1 MIRELGLRS
10 IRPRVLSCSPT
21 VTLAKTCRRH
31 KGSTAPNLP
40 RPALSTPISRSSHL
54 AGPTTHQITRSTQS
68 TTPCGQVSKNPRF
81 ARAVKVFLDSVQ
93 THDIDAAWQ
102 AFMDLRDLERNV
114 RGGEIADELRRQ
126 FPPETMRRIV
136 RALLPAFKPPRVGD
150 IEAVARQVYM
160 YTKLLNYFLLASK
173 LQKGERNNIA
183 VLRLTMGQCMRRL
196 VDPKFV
202 RTTDDARLLVGLW
215 TRISESSSM
224 ALQLTMYEMYML
236 VLGAWKSGRYLL
248 VPYLYQMACRK
259 WRVGDEERFQKL
271 SALVLSFYVRE
282 HADSI
287 DTTVVRSLL
296 MDMNERQ
303 VRLSPRHYSM
313 LILYFGKTRNLN
325 EAMRVLEQAMGDPDA
340 QSTEAIYYNLF
351 RAFSCA
357 FALQNRER
365 ASKYEVYESDG
376 VDEKQSTA
384 GEMELGADE
393 QDQRLLIEPMHGT
406 DPEARHSSECLQ
418 AAKICTWIFQ
428 RMTTNSV
435 TIGFRTYR
443 ELIGCMVQFGMR
455 DKAQRIFEFAMD
467 SLSVTEVTA
476 HFIAHYLH
484 LIASTPHQRQLV
496 LRGLIKQNENVAMA
510 ISVFSQR
517 KLVDQFGIFDGN
529 VAAFVAGE
537 KRPAASER
545 GGEFLTRFLTQMHK
559 ATRAAG
565 FIKCLL
571 AGNDPLGR
579 FKGYNFPKLGIG
591 GLVAVESELVDV
603 CRVIHETRPGW
614 LQHHD
619 VIYNLLPALPGTM
632 ASDAEPSGIAYV
644 RDLVDKTRNVA
655 ELIARLDEA
664 RIEGYGIEMVNQF
677 MRVKYLGLTFQ
688 RYVQEKTVRRN
699 SQPMRLFWPTFMYLK
714 SNGPIPQDGSSPLAS
729 IDRGTYSRDIVR
741 IVPDAVASWQHL
753 VDVFSADPESIL
765 GINSNTIGVF
775 SRIAIY
781 AGDWEFGQRIWGD
794 VLRLMGRKPG
804 FVGNEQGLNVQTQ
817 LPLQTLRVYKNYLQ
831 FITWAALSA
840 SGSRNRARS
849 GLPAFHV
856 FSGDALVDMFQMME
870 RNGVGVTSGLL
881 CQGISSAFRV
891 GLVDVGG
898 ALEQWQLH
906 RERRGLAEDG
916 FLQQYFGLV
925 GIPDVPAKTPMMAL
939 VDGSAGCPRL
949 SDFIARQIH
958 RP

>member
-1 MIRELGLRS
+1 MLF
-10 IRPRVLSCSPT
+10 PPT
-21 VTLAKTCRRH
+21 VTLSTTCRRH
-31 KGSTAPNLP
+31 KGSTAPSLP
-40 RPALSTPISRSSHL
+40 RPALSTPLSRSAYLS
-54 AGPTTHQITRSTQS
+54 GPTPYQITRNTQS
-68 TTPCGQVSKNPRF
+68 TTPCGQVAKNPRF
-81 ARAVKVFLDSVQ
+81 IRAAQVFADSVQ
-93 THDIDAAWQ
+93 TRDIDAAWR
-102 AFMDLRDLERNV
+102 AYMDLRDLERNV

-126 FPPETMRRIV
+126 FPPEMMQRIV
-136 RALLPAFKPPRVGD
+136 RALLPPFKPPRD
-150 IEAVARQVYM
+150 DNIEAVARQVYM
-160 YTKLLNYFLLASK
+160 YTKLLNYFLLASQ
-173 LQKGERNNIA
+173 LQKSERNNIA

-202 RTTDDARLLVGLW
+202 RTTGDARLLVGLW

-224 ALQLTMYEMYML
+224 PLQLTMYEIYML
-236 VLGAWKSGRYLL
+236 VLGAWKSERHLL

-259 WRVGDEERFQKL
+259 WRPGDEDRFQKL

-287 DTTVVRSLL
+287 DTGVVRSLL

-303 VRLSPRHYSM
+303 VRLSPHHYSM

-340 QSTEAIYYNLF
+340 QGTEAIYYNLF

-357 FALQNRER
+357 FELQNRER
-365 ASKYEVYESDG
+365 ASKYEVYESDSSA
-376 VDEKQSTA
+376 DEKQSTNY
-384 GEMELGADE
+384 MDLGVDE
-393 QDQRLLIEPMHGT
+393 QDQRLLIEPMYGA
-406 DPEARHSSECLQ
+406 DPETRHSSECLQ

-428 RMTTNSV
+428 RMTANSV

-476 HFIAHYLH
+476 HFITHYVH
-484 LIASTPHQRQLV
+484 LIASTPHKRQLV

-510 ISVFSQR
+510 MSVFSQR

-529 VAAFVAGE
+529 LSAFVDGE

-545 GGEFLTRFLTQMHK
+545 GGEFLTRFLTLMHK

-571 AGNDPLGR
+571 AGNDPLGQ

-591 GLVAVESELVDV
+591 GLAAVESELVEV
-603 CRVIHETRPGW
+603 CRVIHEARPGW

-619 VIYNLLPALPGTM
+619 VIYNLLPALPGT
-632 ASDAEPSGIAYV
+632 AKSDTEPSDIAFV
-644 RDLVDKTRNVA
+644 RDLIDKTRNAA
-655 ELIARLDEA
+655 ELIAKLDEA
-664 RIEGYGIEMVNQF
+664 RIEGYGIEMVNHF
-677 MRVKYLGLTFQ
+677 MRVKFLGLTFQ
-688 RYVQEKTVRRN
+688 RYVQEKSVRRN
-699 SQPMRLFWPTFMYLK
+699 TQPLRLFWPTFMYQK
-714 SNGPIPQDGSSPLAS
+714 SNGPIPLDGSSPLAS
-729 IDRGTYSRDIVR
+729 IDRVTYSQNIVR
-741 IVPDAVASWQHL
+741 VVPDAEASWQHL
-753 VDVFSADPESIL
+753 VNVFCADPACGL

-775 SRIAIY
+775 TRIAIY
-781 AGDWEFGQRIWGD
+781 AGDWEFGQRIWND

-804 FVGNEQGLNVQTQ
+804 FTHSERGPNVQAE

-840 SGSRNRARS
+840 SSSRKGPKLA
-849 GLPAFHV
+849 AVHV

-906 RERRGLAEDG
+906 RERRGVAEDG
-916 FLQQYFGLV
+916 FLQQYFRMV
-925 GIPDVPAKTPMMAL
+925 GIPDVPVKTPMMAL
-939 VDGSAGCPRL
+939 VGGSAGCPRL